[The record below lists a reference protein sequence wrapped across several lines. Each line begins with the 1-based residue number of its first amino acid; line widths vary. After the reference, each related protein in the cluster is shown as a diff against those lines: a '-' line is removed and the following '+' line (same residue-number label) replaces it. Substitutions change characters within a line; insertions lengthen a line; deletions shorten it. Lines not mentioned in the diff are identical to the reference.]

1 MSEFEPITAH
11 LLPSAAALAAAEW
24 NALAG
29 SDNPFMQHGFFQ
41 ALEESGSASADTGWV
56 PCHFVVREGGE
67 TGPAKALMPAY
78 IKTHSQGEYVF
89 DYSWADAYHR
99 AGGDYYPKLQASV
112 PFTPATGPRL
122 LASNARD
129 KEALLRGAQNFIRQK
144 GISGLHLTFLEEDD
158 RKTCASAGLAIR
170 TDQQFHWV
178 NDSYDDFDGFL
189 SALSSR
195 KRKNIR
201 KERVQ
206 ALSAGLDVEHLTGTD
221 ITEAHWDAY
230 YDFYQDTGARKWGQP
245 YLNRAFFSLLS
256 QYLGDRVLLI
266 MAKNAGRYVAGA
278 LNMIGETTLF
288 GRYWG
293 AIEHHPCLHFELCY
307 YQAIDYAIGQGLKT
321 VEAGAQGEHKLA
333 RGYVPTTTYSAHWLS
348 DPNFHRAVEDF
359 LVRERDAVCRHK
371 EALEQFTPFKLKT

>member
-1 MSEFEPITAH
+1 MSETPSIVAEVV
-11 LLPSAAALAAAEW
+11 PSAREIDADDW

-29 SDNPFMQHGFFQ
+29 SDNPFTQHGFFG
-41 ALEESGSASADTGWV
+41 ALEDSRSACAETGWMACHIV
-56 PCHFVVREGGE
+56 IRSQSGTPDAIMPCY
-67 TGPAKALMPAY
+67 M
-78 IKTHSQGEYVF
+78 KTHSQGEYVF

-122 LASNARD
+122 LARTPAHKS
-129 KEALLRGAQNFIRQK
+129 ALLQAAQAFVRQK
-144 GISGLHLTFLEEDD
+144 DISGLHLTFLEDADKQACE
-158 RKTCASAGLAIR
+158 RAGFAIR
-170 TDQQFHWV
+170 TDQQFHWK
-178 NDSYDDFDGFL
+178 NDGYSDFDDFL
-189 SALSSR
+189 AALSSR

-201 KERVQ
+201 KERKQ
-206 ALSAGLDVEHLTGTD
+206 ALSAGLKVEHLTGED

-230 YDFYQDTGARKWGQP
+230 YQFYEDTGMRKWGQP

-266 MAKNAGRYVAGA
+266 LASNAGRYVAGA
-278 LNMIGETTLF
+278 LNLIGETTLF

-307 YQAIDYAIGQGLKT
+307 YQAIDYAIAAGMKT

-333 RGYVPTTTYSAHWLS
+333 RGYVPTQTYSAHWLS
-348 DPNFHRAVEDF
+348 DPGFQSAVENY
-359 LVRERDAVCRHK
+359 LVRERAAVAQNI
-371 EALEQFTPFKLKT
+371 EALTQFTPFKLENRP